1 MREINLLPPK
11 RRWRLRSESIAVSI
25 TRFLRSIIDGLLI
38 MSVTAVGISIIMW
51 LLAVTANIS
60 TADDLKQEVSRF
72 QELRDE
78 VSLKNQSFEAIS
90 AIGIKRIVWSDV
102 LSSFFQSVPRGILL
116 HDLSVKVEFG
126 DGLPASATMEV
137 NGQAL
142 TRNTLIVYSEDLKG
156 LGFVKGVNFP
166 TSNLLERVNPVFNL
180 EIDIKKP

>member
-51 LLAVTANIS
+51 LLIVTTNIS

-72 QELRDE
+72 QRLRDE
-78 VSLKNQSFEAIS
+78 VSLRNQSFEALS
-90 AIGIKRIVWSDV
+90 AISVKRIVWSDV
-102 LSSFFQSVPRGILL
+102 LASFFKAVPRGILL
-116 HDLSVKVEFG
+116 HDLSVQAEFEG
-126 DGLPASATMEV
+126 GLPVSATMEV

-142 TRNTLIVYSEDLKG
+142 TRNTLIIYSEDLKG
-156 LGFVKGVNFP
+156 LDFVQGVNFP
-166 TSNLLERVNPVFNL
+166 TSNLLERINPVFNIKL
-180 EIDIKKP
+180 DIKKP